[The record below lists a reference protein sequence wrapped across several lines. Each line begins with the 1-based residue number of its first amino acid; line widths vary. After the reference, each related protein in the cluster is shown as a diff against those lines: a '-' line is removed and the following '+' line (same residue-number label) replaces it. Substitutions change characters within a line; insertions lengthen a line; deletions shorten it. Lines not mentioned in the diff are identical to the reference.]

1 MFYIF
6 RSRNQNIEERYISIV
21 SILRNN
27 RFKLFKSYFFKVYE
41 KIKDISLRRER
52 RVYGCIF
59 IFKDLIKFN
68 SVLLIIQI
76 V

>member
-68 SVLLIIQI
+68 SVLLII
-76 V
+76 